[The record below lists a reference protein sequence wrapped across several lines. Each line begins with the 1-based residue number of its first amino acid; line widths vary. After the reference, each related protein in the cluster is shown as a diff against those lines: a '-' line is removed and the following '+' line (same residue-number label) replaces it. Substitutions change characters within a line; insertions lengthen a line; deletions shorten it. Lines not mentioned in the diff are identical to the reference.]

1 MSVEWETVINKEI
14 TSRVFTNIVTFR
26 YSEGDAEVHREYLCI
41 LLVDL
46 CLPVECAPVYFQ
58 ADELLYRHSH
68 QLRRN
73 ATEVC
78 TPAFQI
84 KPNNLKVAQFSHKF
98 HCFYE
103 ALSQSRLSGTPKS
116 MHISSCGWSYE
127 SSC

>member
-1 MSVEWETVINKEI
+1 MSVEWETFINKEI
-14 TSRVFTNIVTFR
+14 TSRVFTNTVTFR
-26 YSEGDAEVHREYLCI
+26 YQEEDAYVHREYLCI

-46 CLPVECAPVYFQ
+46 CLQAEYAPVYFQ

-84 KPNNLKVAQFSHKF
+84 RQKKSESF
-98 HCFYE
+98 HTNHI
-103 ALSQSRLSGTPKS
+103 ALLNPCLCTD
-116 MHISSCGWSYE
+116 
-127 SSC
+127 